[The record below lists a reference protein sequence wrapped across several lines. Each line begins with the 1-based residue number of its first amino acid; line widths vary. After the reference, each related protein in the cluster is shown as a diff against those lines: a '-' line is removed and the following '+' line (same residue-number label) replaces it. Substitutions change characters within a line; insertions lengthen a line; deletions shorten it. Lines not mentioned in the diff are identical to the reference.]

1 MPLHMYTDSYSIF
14 SYLKAQHLKFP
25 AEKGTYFHLAYL
37 RELLEAG
44 IVRSIN
50 WCDTRDMVADGITKG
65 SLDRTALTDVMRGV
79 WRLKHATEAHSEHV

>member
-79 WRLKHATEAHSEHV
+79 WKLKHATEAHSEHA